1 MTRKESTVSRATPP
15 ASGKWLPKRE
25 EALLPFSI
33 VGAGVSGGACGN
45 FFVFAVGASGW
56 SGFETVVP
64 MPDERAIEDVEI
76 RRDRISRLIEEVT
89 KPYETNEPHVAK
101 TQSSAVG

>member
-1 MTRKESTVSRATPP
+1 
-15 ASGKWLPKRE
+15 
-25 EALLPFSI
+25 
-33 VGAGVSGGACGN
+33 
-45 FFVFAVGASGW
+45 
-56 SGFETVVP
+56 

>member
-1 MTRKESTVSRATPP
+1 MAAKKGGSSP
-15 ASGKWLPKRE
+15 AFFDRRRRCFGGRLRE
-25 EALLPFSI
+25 FLRFRCRRL
-33 VGAGVSGGACGN
+33 
-45 FFVFAVGASGW
+45 GW